1 VALALTP
8 FERRGVVLLII
19 AIVAVRLAT
28 LGAYPLMD
36 STESRY
42 AEIARIMVES
52 GNWMTP
58 QVESGVPF
66 WGKPPLSTWLS
77 AGSMAAFGINEFA
90 ARAAPNEGC
99 SEFIELRNDTSEQR
113 SLGGWRIAVSG
124 PGGPP
129 AFYAVIPTGLVLEPG
144 CHLLIATPPSGL
156 LWDAPSMCNLADTG
170 GLALMRPDW
179 TIVDQ
184 VGMSIGSAYKEGT
197 PLDPFDPVTGNINQS
212 YERNNGGCAAKDTS
226 WIVTTS
232 GMPGKSGP
240 E

>member
-1 VALALTP
+1 MRHRRTSIGLSVVMLMCAACDSDVVGPQRLEHTLTSTGASA
-8 FERRGVVLLII
+8 FDRTEG
-19 AIVAVRLAT
+19 IV
-28 LGAYPLMD
+28 
-36 STESRY
+36 
-42 AEIARIMVES
+42 
-52 GNWMTP
+52 
-58 QVESGVPF
+58 
-66 WGKPPLSTWLS
+66 
-77 AGSMAAFGINEFA
+77 INEFA

-170 GLALMRPDW
+170 GLALMRPDG

-184 VGMSIGSAYKEGT
+184 VGMSASGFHEGT
-197 PLDPFDPVTGNINQS
+197 PLAPFSATATGRS
-212 YERNNGGCAAKDTS
+212 YARVHGDTDNNSIDF
-226 WIVTTS
+226 VF
-232 GMPGKSGP
+232 GP
-240 E
+240 ATPENRFDDCRTR